1 MENDEG
7 EVVRE
12 FMKDCDTIML
22 YKSMRECLVYLTHL
36 DVHNTEIIMTEKL
49 NRQVCSCVRA
59 FFSIL
64 AYLNVFSLY
73 RLTDQN
79 GHGIT

>member
-1 MENDEG
+1 MGFISDRWILEKVLVVENDEG

-49 NRQVCSCVRA
+49 NRQVC
-59 FFSIL
+59 
-64 AYLNVFSLY
+64 
-73 RLTDQN
+73 
-79 GHGIT
+79 